1 MDLTTGRKKMKM
13 KNISI
18 YNMLYALYKKFFE
31 CIWAVFWILSCYM
44 MSHIKI
50 TVKDDKTEITCLCLF
65 VIYLLWYM
73 YPKPKNEYLCS
84 IPLFLYIIGYY
95 IIHWNSICEV
105 TKILWNGIFG

>member
-1 MDLTTGRKKMKM
+1 MS
-13 KNISI
+13 NILHKLWSF
-18 YNMLYALYKKFFE
+18 YKKYFQY
-31 CIWAVFWILSCYM
+31 IWTMFGILGCYM